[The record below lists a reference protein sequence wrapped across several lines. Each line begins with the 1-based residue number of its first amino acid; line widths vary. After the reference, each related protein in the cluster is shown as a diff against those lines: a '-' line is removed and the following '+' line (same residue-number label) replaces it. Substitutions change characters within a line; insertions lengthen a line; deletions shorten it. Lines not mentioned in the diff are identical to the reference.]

1 MFYGA
6 PVTGPMEIPQEYP
19 SPYRPEGKELN
30 ELPEIK
36 DTSTQTIRLEGTLAK
51 RLPSMPGGALE
62 NLYATGTRQR
72 AAAEYANDMRSSW
85 GISRGIDRDNRS
97 KARAK
102 AQAYDRQIKN
112 SGSQGVRTR
121 RKIQGNT
128 QRMEKSTILRNARDY
143 LGMGT
148 DLYRET

>member
-6 PVTGPMEIPQEYP
+6 PVTAPMEVPQQLP
-19 SPYRPEGKELN
+19 SPYRPEGPELN

-36 DTSTQTIRLEGTLAK
+36 DATTQTIRLEGTLAK

-85 GISRGIDRDNRS
+85 GIYRDIEKRNKAVA
-97 KARAK
+97 KARAR
-102 AQAYDRQIKN
+102 QNDRSLSN
-112 SGSQGVRTR
+112 SSKQGVRTR

-128 QRMEKSTILRNARDY
+128 KRVEKSSILRNARDY
-143 LGMGT
+143 LGLGT
-148 DLYRET
+148 DLYR

>member
-1 MFYGA
+1 MSYGA
-6 PVTGPMEIPQEYP
+6 PVTGLMEVPQQLP
-19 SPYRPEGKELN
+19 SPYRPEGKALN

-36 DTSTQTIRLEGTLAK
+36 DATTQTIRLEGTLAK
-51 RLPSMPGGALE
+51 RMPSMPGGALE

-85 GISRGIDRDNRS
+85 GIYKSINKQNRG

-112 SGSQGVRTR
+112 SGSEGVRTR
-121 RKIQGNT
+121 RKIQGYTKRN
-128 QRMEKSTILRNARDY
+128 EKSTVLRNARDF
-143 LGMGT
+143 LGLGT
-148 DLYRET
+148 DLFR